1 MSAKPASNGLPLKKR
16 PYRKRQRDPNSIIT
30 PEFLARLPQGFVYCP
45 EENDGPDGNTKKNEN
60 RGGDIVQ
67 CGDFAVDIEVV
78 SKA

>member
-1 MSAKPASNGLPLKKR
+1 V
-16 PYRKRQRDPNSIIT
+16 IT
-30 PEFLARLPQGFVYCP
+30 SDFLSRLPQGFVYCP
-45 EENDGPDGNTKKNEN
+45 DENDGPDGNAKNNEN